1 MTNDPNNDQPLPGG
15 EPVSRR
21 EFDALATSIEEI
33 RQLLLNMGNNN
44 NNNNNNGRDNQCG
57 GGRGNRDGRRQQE
70 EIESNSEEEMER
82 PENAFAANLNNR
94 QSIEDY
100 RMKADIPYFNGHLSI
115 EGFLDWLMEV
125 ERFFEIM
132 SVPEERMT
140 KISAFRLKGS
150 AAIWWDNLQKSRQR
164 QAKQPVRIWRR
175 MKQLMMDRFL
185 PVDYEQHLYRLYH
198 NCTQGSRTVE
208 DYTDEFLR
216 LAERN

>member
-1 MTNDPNNDQPLPGG
+1 MANDPNNDQPLPGG

-33 RQLLLNMGNNN
+33 RQLLLNMGNN

-140 KISAFRLKGS
+140 KISTFRLKGS